1 VQFLISGNTLMQLCL
16 EGNTAASAWA
26 EHKPAADL
34 RLSLI
39 GVSMARAWVNALE
52 PARRMTWSRS
62 LEHRINEIMR
72 ESMRPLPL
80 DERVMSAW
88 ADIRSAKLEQEV
100 TDEHG
105 ATVLEDIGQDQR
117 LEIATAIAYGLTL
130 VDPWAAFHDQ
140 LRGMGMDR
148 FVESLH

>member
-16 EGNTAASAWA
+16 ERSTAASAWA
-26 EHKPAADL
+26 EHKPVADL

-52 PARRMTWSRS
+52 PAPRMTWSRS

-88 ADIRSAKLEQEV
+88 ADIRAAKLEQAV

-105 ATVLEDIGQDQR
+105 ATALEGIGQDQR
-117 LEIATAIAYGLTL
+117 LEIATAIAYGLIL
-130 VDPWAAFHDQ
+130 VDPWATFHDQ
-140 LRGMGMDR
+140 LRGMGLDR